1 MQSNAPSDGQQQSLR
16 QSFHLGSMF
25 WTLSMCDVNRKVGG
39 AKGRRG
45 HLQPREAA
53 SLRADVSTESEE

>member
-25 WTLSMCDVNRKVGG
+25 WTLSMCDVNRKD
-39 AKGRRG
+39 GRWGG